1 MSFASFVTKLGDAI
15 NDGIRSVADSGIIP
29 KIVGK
34 TTRAGLNVGKT
45 AGNIAFKTGTFGIN
59 SGLKG
64 ANFIKD
70 NYDEIIDG
78 AKKLGSAL
86 GAEGKEWAHAGI
98 NAASLFDRTFL
109 TEAPLSR
116 SIFGRKFNK
125 KGLALVAVGATA
137 MQGGKDMK
145 RYLDERTGA
154 NDGQL
159 YRPTPTMSTPYQ
171 LSEQMAYSSHGRSF
185 ADNAGATGD
194 LVFALNNMR
203 HG

>member
-1 MSFASFVTKLGDAI
+1 MSFGSFVNDIADAL
-15 NDGIRSVADSGIIP
+15 NNGIRAFAKSEILP
-29 KIVGK
+29 KTVGK
-34 TTRAGLNVGKT
+34 VTRLGLDVGKT
-45 AGNIAFKTGTFGIN
+45 AGNIGFKVGMTGLNT
-59 SGLKG
+59 GLDA

-70 NYDEIIDG
+70 NHEDII
-78 AKKLGSAL
+78 KLGKKFGKAL
-86 GAEGKEWAHAGI
+86 GEEAKEWTHAGI
-98 NAASLFDRTFL
+98 GIAGKFNETFL
-109 TEAPLSR
+109 TDATLDR

-137 MQGGKDMK
+137 MQGGREVKQ
-145 RYLDERTGA
+145 YVDERQGS
-154 NDGQL
+154 NDGRL
-159 YRPTPTMSTPYQ
+159 YGTTPQMSTPYQ

>member
-1 MSFASFVTKLGDAI
+1 MSFASFV
-15 NDGIRSVADSGIIP
+15 NDLSEGLNKGIRAVVDSEIIP
-29 KIVGK
+29 KAVGK
-34 TTRAGLNVGKT
+34 ATSGGLKVGKAAGNVGFK
-45 AGNIAFKTGTFGIN
+45 AGMGVLNK
-59 SGLKG
+59 GLDV

-70 NYDEIIDG
+70 NHDEIYDA
-78 AKKLGSAL
+78 AKAM
-86 GAEGKEWAHAGI
+86 GKGIVKEANEWGQAGI
-98 NAASLFDRTFL
+98 GIAGKFERTFL
-109 TEAPLSR
+109 TDAPLDR

-125 KGLALVAVGATA
+125 KGIALIAVGSTLI
-137 MQGGKDMK
+137 QGGKDVK
-145 RYLDERTGA
+145 QYIDDRQGT

-159 YRPTPTMSTPYQ
+159 YRPTTQMSTPYQ

>member
-1 MSFASFVTKLGDAI
+1 MSFASFIDDISDAI
-15 NDGIRSVADSGIIP
+15 NSGIRAFAKSEIIP
-29 KIVGK
+29 KAVGK
-34 TTRAGLNVGKT
+34 TTRIGLDVGKT
-45 AGNIAFKTGTFGIN
+45 VGNLGFKVGMTGLN
-59 SGLKG
+59 KGLDA

-70 NYDEIIDG
+70 NHKEMADIG
-78 AKKLGSAL
+78 KKLGKAF
-86 GAEGKEWAHAGI
+86 GAEAKELIHAGI
-98 NAASLFDRTFL
+98 GMAGKFDETFL
-109 TEAPLSR
+109 TDATLDR
-116 SIFGRKFNK
+116 SILGRKFNK

-137 MQGGKDMK
+137 MQGGREVKQ
-145 RYLDERTGA
+145 YVNERQGT

-159 YRPTPTMSTPYQ
+159 YRSTPMMSTPYQ

>member
-1 MSFASFVTKLGDAI
+1 MSFASFVTKLGDALSE
-15 NDGIRSVADSGIIP
+15 GIHAVADSGIIP
-29 KIVGK
+29 TVVGK

-45 AGNIAFKTGTFGIN
+45 AGNIGFKAGMFGIN

-64 ANFIKD
+64 ANYIKD
-70 NYDEIIDG
+70 HYDDIADA
-78 AKKLGSAL
+78 AKRFGKAL
-86 GAEGKEWAHAGI
+86 GEEGKEFAHAGI
-98 NAASLFDRTFL
+98 NAASLFDKTFL
-109 TEAPLSR
+109 TEAPLDR

-137 MQGGKDMK
+137 MQGGRDVK
-145 RYLDERTGA
+145 RYLDERTGT

-159 YRPTPTMSTPYQ
+159 YRPTPMMSTPYQ

-203 HG
+203 NG